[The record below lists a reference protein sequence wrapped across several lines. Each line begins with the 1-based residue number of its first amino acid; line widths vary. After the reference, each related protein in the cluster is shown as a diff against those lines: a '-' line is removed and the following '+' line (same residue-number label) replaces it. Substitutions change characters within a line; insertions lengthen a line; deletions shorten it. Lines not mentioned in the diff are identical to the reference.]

1 MSNDDPIVEYIDGLD
16 NDVAAYY
23 YSDEEADPFLKQKEN
38 EKNTNKSN
46 NDTNT
51 YKTTPST
58 ATTNINEDKISA
70 AEKLAPRNNNSNTS
84 AQEPEPGAIEDGE
97 LDEGELSDNDK
108 GNSRFLSRSLLDLLL
123 TRVLPYN
130 DTTDTHSSY
139 QPAIGSA
146 SDQFERARIDI
157 LGFLSDTS
165 KTSNKAAVVTRLAE
179 YFGEPRSDLLDL
191 AVEHLDVGQLTALVL
206 EATTIEQNGGMYTA
220 DGKRK
225 RTFGGVF
232 FYIMG
237 QQVPKEAKKAIF
249 GADQKL
255 RKQAQLQRQRNQKF
269 SNNNRGTHYR
279 GRGNAHAHRDGGGV
293 KRKRENDSDPKIV
306 AKKQK
311 VTL

>member
-51 YKTTPST
+51 YKITPCT
-58 ATTNINEDKISA
+58 AATNIKEDKISA
-70 AEKLAPRNNNSNTS
+70 AEQLAPRNNNSNTS

-108 GNSRFLSRSLLDLLL
+108 
-123 TRVLPYN
+123 
-130 DTTDTHSSY
+130 
-139 QPAIGSA
+139 AIGGA

-206 EATTIEQNGGMYTA
+206 EATTIEQNGGMHTA

-269 SNNNRGTHYR
+269 ANNNRGTHHR
-279 GRGNAHAHRDGGGV
+279 GRGNAYAHRDGGGV